1 MFNQFI
7 ILEYI
12 FFKNNLLRR
21 GQGVKEPFA
30 TLPTT
35 IKCHST
41 CIEVVDK
48 KHPFGAWQRL
58 LKQDITQK
66 ISFKVTQFS

>member
-7 ILEYI
+7 ILKY
-12 FFKNNLLRR
+12 FFLKNNLLRR

-35 IKCHST
+35 IKCHSI
-41 CIEVVDK
+41 CMKVVDR
-48 KHPFGAWQRL
+48 KHPFGTWQRL
-58 LKQDITQK
+58 LKRDITQK